1 MKTKMTL
8 ENLSEFSIPLS
19 DHPLKWK
26 FESEDTDEL
35 FNEFEDQI
43 IALNSEASK
52 FLWNFESTQRY
63 LHSLQDLEKHFNQH
77 SELSFKENE
86 NKKVKKWL
94 YHKDIPFN
102 QKVFWSHQP
111 DTAFILTWKMV
122 IKFSENLFFSSD
134 EIIWDKTLNW
144 VLICDHND
152 IIYFA
157 QNRIFNADKH
167 SEEKIQIKNAI
178 DEINKKNVNQ

>member
-1 MKTKMTL
+1 M
-8 ENLSEFSIPLS
+8 
-19 DHPLKWK
+19 
-26 FESEDTDEL
+26 
-35 FNEFEDQI
+35 
-43 IALNSEASK
+43 
-52 FLWNFESTQRY
+52 
-63 LHSLQDLEKHFNQH
+63 DLEKYFNQY

-94 YHKDIPFN
+94 YHKDIRFN

-178 DEINKKNVNQ
+178 DEINKKNANH